1 MPIRNHEI
9 MRLTK
14 GLGSSVGKR
23 RWVLGIAM
31 CALSAALAGGCAK
44 ARAET
49 VPDGP
54 PLATPQP
61 PSRVFAPIEEEPLV
75 SSPVADAPVATAPRV
90 PPPAPPARRT
100 PPPEPEKPAAAAPQ
114 PTVEVP
120 RVLSAASA
128 PADPEAE
135 RRITEMLRSA
145 TRDLNRVDYRGLTR
159 GGRESYDQAKGFI
172 EEAEK
177 ALKERNFVYAQTTA
191 DKAGKLATELV
202 GR

>member
-1 MPIRNHEI
+1 MCSHR
-9 MRLTK
+9 
-14 GLGSSVGKR
+14 SSIVNR
-23 RWVLGIAM
+23 RWALSLAM

-75 SSPVADAPVATAPRV
+75 SSPVAEAPVAPAPRV
-90 PPPAPPARRT
+90 PANTQPARRT
-100 PPPEPEKPAAAAPQ
+100 PPPEPEKPTPAPAPAASEGGP
-114 PTVEVP
+114 P
-120 RVLSAASA
+120 RVLSAVSA
-128 PADPEAE
+128 PLDPEAE
-135 RRITEMLRSA
+135 KRINELLRSA
-145 TRDLNRVDYRGLTR
+145 KGDLSRVDYRGLTR
-159 GGRESYDQAKGFI
+159 GGREQYDSAKGFT

-177 ALKERNFVYAQTTA
+177 ALKERNFIYAQTAA
-191 DKAGKLATELV
+191 DKAAKLAAELL

>member
-1 MPIRNHEI
+1 M
-9 MRLTK
+9 MRTMCSHR
-14 GLGSSVGKR
+14 SSIVNR
-23 RWVLGIAM
+23 RWALSLAM

-75 SSPVADAPVATAPRV
+75 SSPVAEAPVAPPPRV
-90 PPPAPPARRT
+90 PPTTQPRPRT
-100 PPPEPEKPAAAAPQ
+100 PTPEPEKPTPAPAPAAS
-114 PTVEVP
+114 VEAP
-120 RVLSAASA
+120 RVLSAVSA
-128 PADPEAE
+128 PLDPEAE
-135 RRITEMLRSA
+135 KRINELLRNA
-145 TRDLNRVDYRGLTR
+145 KGDLSRVDYRGLTR
-159 GGRESYDQAKGFI
+159 GGREQYDSAKGFT

-177 ALKERNFVYAQTTA
+177 ALKERNFIYAQTAA
-191 DKAGKLATELV
+191 DKAAKLAAELL

>member
-1 MPIRNHEI
+1 M
-9 MRLTK
+9 MRTMCSHR
-14 GLGSSVGKR
+14 SSIVNR
-23 RWVLGIAM
+23 RWALSLAM

-75 SSPVADAPVATAPRV
+75 SSPVAEAPVAPAPRV
-90 PPPAPPARRT
+90 PASTQPARRT
-100 PPPEPEKPAAAAPQ
+100 PPPEPEKPTPAPAPAAS
-114 PTVEVP
+114 VEAP
-120 RVLSAASA
+120 RVLSAVSA
-128 PADPEAE
+128 PLDPEAE
-135 RRITEMLRSA
+135 KRINELLRNA
-145 TRDLNRVDYRGLTR
+145 KGDLSRVDYRGLTR
-159 GGRESYDQAKGFI
+159 GGREQYDSAKGFT

-177 ALKERNFVYAQTTA
+177 ALKERNFIYAQTAA
-191 DKAGKLATELV
+191 DKAAKLAAELL

>member
-1 MPIRNHEI
+1 M
-9 MRLTK
+9 MRTMCSHR
-14 GLGSSVGKR
+14 SSIVNR
-23 RWVLGIAM
+23 RWALSLAM

-75 SSPVADAPVATAPRV
+75 SSPVAEAPVAPPPRV
-90 PPPAPPARRT
+90 PPTAQPARRT
-100 PPPEPEKPAAAAPQ
+100 PPPEPEKPTPAPAPAAS
-114 PTVEVP
+114 VEAP
-120 RVLSAASA
+120 RVLSAVSA
-128 PADPEAE
+128 PLDPEAE
-135 RRITEMLRSA
+135 KRINELLRNEKG
-145 TRDLNRVDYRGLTR
+145 DLSRVDYRGLTR
-159 GGRESYDQAKGFI
+159 GGREQYDSAKGFT

-177 ALKERNFVYAQTTA
+177 ALKERNFIYAQTAA
-191 DKAGKLATELV
+191 DKAAKLAAELL

>member
-1 MPIRNHEI
+1 
-9 MRLTK
+9 MRTMCSHR
-14 GLGSSVGKR
+14 SSIVNR
-23 RWVLGIAM
+23 RWALGLAV

-75 SSPVADAPVATAPRV
+75 SSPVADTTPSPAPRV
-90 PPPAPPARRT
+90 PAATPPARRT
-100 PPPEPEKPAAAAPQ
+100 PPPEPEKPAPAPA
-114 PTVEVP
+114 PAPSVETP
-120 RVLSAASA
+120 RQLQAASS

-135 RRITEMLRSA
+135 RRINEVIRVA
-145 TRDLNRVDYRGLTR
+145 KGDLNRVDYRGLTR

-172 EEAEK
+172 DEAEK
-177 ALKERNFVYAQTTA
+177 ALTARNFIYAQTTA
-191 DKAGKLATELV
+191 DKAAKLANELL

>member
-1 MPIRNHEI
+1 M
-9 MRLTK
+9 MRTMCSHR
-14 GLGSSVGKR
+14 SSIVNR
-23 RWVLGIAM
+23 RWALSLAM

-75 SSPVADAPVATAPRV
+75 SSPVAEAPVAPPPRV
-90 PPPAPPARRT
+90 PPTTQPARRT
-100 PPPEPEKPAAAAPQ
+100 PPPEPEKPTPAPAPAAS
-114 PTVEVP
+114 VEAP
-120 RVLSAASA
+120 RVLSAVSA
-128 PADPEAE
+128 PLDPEAE
-135 RRITEMLRSA
+135 KRINELLRNA
-145 TRDLNRVDYRGLTR
+145 KGDLSRVDYRGLTR
-159 GGRESYDQAKGFI
+159 GGREQYDSAKGFT

-177 ALKERNFVYAQTTA
+177 ALKERNFIYAQTAA
-191 DKAGKLATELV
+191 DKAAKLAAELL

>member
-1 MPIRNHEI
+1 
-9 MRLTK
+9 
-14 GLGSSVGKR
+14 
-23 RWVLGIAM
+23 M
-31 CALSAALAGGCAK
+31 CALSAVLAGGCAK

-75 SSPVADAPVATAPRV
+75 SSPVAEAPAATAPRV
-90 PPPAPPARRT
+90 PPVTQPARRA
-100 PPPEPEKPAAAAPQ
+100 PAPEPEKPAPTPAPA
-114 PTVEVP
+114 PSGEAP

-128 PADPEAE
+128 PPDPEAE
-135 RRITEMLRSA
+135 KRINEMLRNA
-145 TRDLNRVDYRGLTR
+145 KGDLSRVDYRGLTR
-159 GGRESYDQAKGFI
+159 GGREQYDSAKGFT

-177 ALKERNFVYAQTTA
+177 ALKERNFIYAQTIA
-191 DKAGKLATELV
+191 DKAAKIAAELL

>member
-1 MPIRNHEI
+1 M
-9 MRLTK
+9 MRTMCSHR
-14 GLGSSVGKR
+14 SSIVNR
-23 RWVLGIAM
+23 RWALSLAM

-75 SSPVADAPVATAPRV
+75 SSPVAEAPVVPAPRV
-90 PPPAPPARRT
+90 PPTTQPARRT
-100 PPPEPEKPAAAAPQ
+100 PPPEPERPAPTPAPA
-114 PTVEVP
+114 PSFDPP
-120 RVLSAASA
+120 RQLQAVSA
-128 PADPEAE
+128 PPDPEAE
-135 RRITEMLRSA
+135 KRINELLRNA
-145 TRDLNRVDYRGLTR
+145 KGDLSRVDYRGLTR
-159 GGRESYDQAKGFI
+159 GGREQYDSAKGFT

-177 ALKERNFVYAQTTA
+177 ALKERNFIYAQTAA
-191 DKAGKLATELV
+191 DKAAKLAAELL

>member
-1 MPIRNHEI
+1 M
-9 MRLTK
+9 MRTMCSHR
-14 GLGSSVGKR
+14 SSIVNR
-23 RWVLGIAM
+23 RWALSLAM

-75 SSPVADAPVATAPRV
+75 SSPVAEAPVAPAPRV
-90 PPPAPPARRT
+90 PANTQPARRT
-100 PPPEPEKPAAAAPQ
+100 PPPEPEKPAPAPAPAAS
-114 PTVEVP
+114 VEAP
-120 RVLSAASA
+120 RVLSAVSA
-128 PADPEAE
+128 PLDPEAE
-135 RRITEMLRSA
+135 KRINELLRNA
-145 TRDLNRVDYRGLTR
+145 KGDLSRVDYRGLTR
-159 GGRESYDQAKGFI
+159 GGREQYDSAKGFT

-177 ALKERNFVYAQTTA
+177 ALKERNFIYAQTAA
-191 DKAGKLATELV
+191 DKAAKLAAELL

>member
-1 MPIRNHEI
+1 MCSHR
-9 MRLTK
+9 
-14 GLGSSVGKR
+14 SSIVNR
-23 RWVLGIAM
+23 RWALSLAM

-75 SSPVADAPVATAPRV
+75 SSPVAEAPVAPAPRV
-90 PPPAPPARRT
+90 PANTQPARRT
-100 PPPEPEKPAAAAPQ
+100 PPPEPEKPTPAPAPAAS
-114 PTVEVP
+114 VEAP
-120 RVLSAASA
+120 RVLSAVSA
-128 PADPEAE
+128 PLDPEAE
-135 RRITEMLRSA
+135 KRINELLRNA
-145 TRDLNRVDYRGLTR
+145 KGDLSRVDYRGLTR
-159 GGRESYDQAKGFI
+159 GGREQYDSAKGFT

-177 ALKERNFVYAQTTA
+177 ALKERNFIYAQTAA
-191 DKAGKLATELV
+191 DKAAKLAAELL

>member
-1 MPIRNHEI
+1 M
-9 MRLTK
+9 MRTMCSHR
-14 GLGSSVGKR
+14 SSIVNR
-23 RWVLGIAM
+23 RWALSLAM

-75 SSPVADAPVATAPRV
+75 SSPVAEAPVAPAPRV
-90 PPPAPPARRT
+90 PANTPPARRT
-100 PPPEPEKPAAAAPQ
+100 PPPEPEKPTPAPAPAAS
-114 PTVEVP
+114 VEAP
-120 RVLSAASA
+120 RVLSAVSA
-128 PADPEAE
+128 PLDPEAE
-135 RRITEMLRSA
+135 KRINELLRNA
-145 TRDLNRVDYRGLTR
+145 KGDLSRVDYRGLTR
-159 GGRESYDQAKGFI
+159 GGREQYDSAKGFT

-177 ALKERNFVYAQTTA
+177 ALKERNFIYAQTAA
-191 DKAGKLATELV
+191 DKAAKLAAELL

>member
-1 MPIRNHEI
+1 M
-9 MRLTK
+9 MRTMCSHR
-14 GLGSSVGKR
+14 SSIVNR
-23 RWVLGIAM
+23 RWALSLAM

-75 SSPVADAPVATAPRV
+75 SSPVAEAPVAPPPRV
-90 PPPAPPARRT
+90 PATTQPRPRT
-100 PPPEPEKPAAAAPQ
+100 PPPEPEKPTPAPAPAAS
-114 PTVEVP
+114 VEAP
-120 RVLSAASA
+120 RVLSAVSA
-128 PADPEAE
+128 PLDPEAE
-135 RRITEMLRSA
+135 KRINELLRNA
-145 TRDLNRVDYRGLTR
+145 KGDLSRVDYRGLTR
-159 GGRESYDQAKGFI
+159 GGREQYDSAKGFT

-177 ALKERNFVYAQTTA
+177 ALKERNFIYAQTAA
-191 DKAGKLATELV
+191 DKAAKLAAELL

>member
-1 MPIRNHEI
+1 
-9 MRLTK
+9 MRTMCSHR
-14 GLGSSVGKR
+14 SSIVNR
-23 RWVLGIAM
+23 RWALGLAT

-75 SSPVADAPVATAPRV
+75 SSPVADTTPATAPRV
-90 PPPAPPARRT
+90 PAATPPARRT
-100 PPPEPEKPAAAAPQ
+100 PPPEPEKPAPAPA
-114 PTVEVP
+114 P
-120 RVLSAASA
+120 AASVEA
-128 PADPEAE
+128 PRQLQAASSPADPEAE
-135 RRITEMLRSA
+135 RRINEVIRVA
-145 TRDLNRVDYRGLTR
+145 KGDLNRVDYRGLTR

-172 EEAEK
+172 DEAEK
-177 ALKERNFVYAQTTA
+177 ALTARNFIYAQTTA
-191 DKAGKLATELV
+191 DKAAKLANELL

>member
-1 MPIRNHEI
+1 MTFCHR
-9 MRLTK
+9 
-14 GLGSSVGKR
+14 SSIVSR
-23 RWVLGIAM
+23 RWALGIGRW
-31 CALSAALAGGCAK
+31 ALLAALAASGCAK

-75 SSPVADAPVATAPRV
+75 SSPVAEAPAATAPRV

-100 PPPEPEKPAAAAPQ
+100 PAPEPEKPAAASPQ
-114 PTVEVP
+114 PSVDAP
-120 RVLSAASA
+120 RVLSAVSA
-128 PADPEAE
+128 PPDPEAE
-135 RRITEMLRSA
+135 RRINEILRNAS
-145 TRDLNRVDYRGLTR
+145 RDLNRVDYRGLTR

-191 DKAGKLATELV
+191 DKAGKLATELL

>member
-1 MPIRNHEI
+1 
-9 MRLTK
+9 MRTMCSHR
-14 GLGSSVGKR
+14 SSIVNR
-23 RWVLGIAM
+23 RWALSLAM

-75 SSPVADAPVATAPRV
+75 SSPVAEAPAVPAPRV
-90 PPPAPPARRT
+90 PPPAPPPRRT
-100 PPPEPEKPAAAAPQ
+100 PSPEPEKPAAAAPQ
-114 PTVEVP
+114 PSVEAP

-128 PADPEAE
+128 PNDPEAE

-145 TRDLNRVDYRGLTR
+145 KGDLSRVDYRGLTR
-159 GGRESYDQAKGFI
+159 GGREQYDQAKGFT

-177 ALKERNFVYAQTTA
+177 ALKERNFIYAQTAA
-191 DKAGKLATELV
+191 DKAAKLAAELL

>member
-1 MPIRNHEI
+1 
-9 MRLTK
+9 MRTMCSHR
-14 GLGSSVGKR
+14 SSIVNR
-23 RWVLGIAM
+23 RWVLGLGI

-75 SSPVADAPVATAPRV
+75 SSPVADTTPATAPRV
-90 PPPAPPARRT
+90 PPPAPPVRKT
-100 PPPEPEKPAAAAPQ
+100 PPPEPEKPTAAAPQ
-114 PTVEVP
+114 PSAEVP
-120 RVLSAASA
+120 RVLSAVSA

-135 RRITEMLRSA
+135 RRINEMLRTA
-145 TRDLNRVDYRGLTR
+145 LRDLSRVDYRGLTR
-159 GGRESYDQAKGFI
+159 GGREQYDQAKGFT
-172 EEAEK
+172 EEADK
-177 ALKERNFVYAQTTA
+177 ALKERNFIYAQTVA
-191 DKAGKLATELV
+191 DKAAKIAQELL

>member
-1 MPIRNHEI
+1 M
-9 MRLTK
+9 MRTMCSHR
-14 GLGSSVGKR
+14 SSIVNR
-23 RWVLGIAM
+23 RWALSLAM

-75 SSPVADAPVATAPRV
+75 SSPVAEAPAVPAPRV
-90 PPPAPPARRT
+90 PPPAPPPRRT
-100 PPPEPEKPAAAAPQ
+100 PSPEPEKPAAAAPQ
-114 PTVEVP
+114 PSVEAP

-128 PADPEAE
+128 NDPEAE

-145 TRDLNRVDYRGLTR
+145 KGDLSRVDYRGLTR
-159 GGRESYDQAKGFI
+159 GGREQYDQAKGFT

-177 ALKERNFVYAQTTA
+177 ALKERNFIYAQTAA
-191 DKAGKLATELV
+191 DKAAKLAAELL

>member
-1 MPIRNHEI
+1 M
-9 MRLTK
+9 MRTMCSHR
-14 GLGSSVGKR
+14 SSIVNR
-23 RWVLGIAM
+23 RWALSLAM

-75 SSPVADAPVATAPRV
+75 SSPVAEAPVAPPPRV
-90 PPPAPPARRT
+90 PPTTQPARRT
-100 PPPEPEKPAAAAPQ
+100 PPPEPEKPNPAPAPAAS
-114 PTVEVP
+114 VEAP
-120 RVLSAASA
+120 RVLSAVSA
-128 PADPEAE
+128 PLDPEAE
-135 RRITEMLRSA
+135 KRINELLRNA
-145 TRDLNRVDYRGLTR
+145 KGDLSRVDYRGLTR
-159 GGRESYDQAKGFI
+159 GGREQYDSAKGFT

-177 ALKERNFVYAQTTA
+177 ALKERNFIYAQTAA
-191 DKAGKLATELV
+191 DKAAKLAAELL

>member
-1 MPIRNHEI
+1 M
-9 MRLTK
+9 MRTMCSHR
-14 GLGSSVGKR
+14 SSIVNR
-23 RWVLGIAM
+23 RWALSLAM

-75 SSPVADAPVATAPRV
+75 SSPVAEAPVAPPPRV
-90 PPPAPPARRT
+90 PPTAQPARRT
-100 PPPEPEKPAAAAPQ
+100 PPPEPEKPTPAPAPAAS
-114 PTVEVP
+114 VEAP
-120 RVLSAASA
+120 RVLSAVSA
-128 PADPEAE
+128 PLDPEAE
-135 RRITEMLRSA
+135 KRINELLRNA
-145 TRDLNRVDYRGLTR
+145 KGDLSRVDYRGLTR
-159 GGRESYDQAKGFI
+159 GGREQYDSAKGFT

-177 ALKERNFVYAQTTA
+177 ALKERNFIYAQTAA
-191 DKAGKLATELV
+191 DKAAKLAAELL

>member
-1 MPIRNHEI
+1 MCSHR
-9 MRLTK
+9 
-14 GLGSSVGKR
+14 SSIVNR
-23 RWVLGIAM
+23 RWALSLAM

-75 SSPVADAPVATAPRV
+75 SSPVAEAPVAPPPRV
-90 PPPAPPARRT
+90 PPTTQPARRT
-100 PPPEPEKPAAAAPQ
+100 PPPEPEKPTPAPAPAAS
-114 PTVEVP
+114 VEAP
-120 RVLSAASA
+120 RVLSAVSA
-128 PADPEAE
+128 PLDPEAE
-135 RRITEMLRSA
+135 KRINELLRNA
-145 TRDLNRVDYRGLTR
+145 KGDLSRVDYRGLTR
-159 GGRESYDQAKGFI
+159 GGREQYDSAKGFT

-177 ALKERNFVYAQTTA
+177 ALKERNFIYAQTAA
-191 DKAGKLATELV
+191 DKAAKLAAELL

>member
-1 MPIRNHEI
+1 MCSHR
-9 MRLTK
+9 
-14 GLGSSVGKR
+14 SSIVNR
-23 RWVLGIAM
+23 RWVLGLGI

-75 SSPVADAPVATAPRV
+75 SSPVADTTPATAPRV
-90 PPPAPPARRT
+90 PPPAPPVRKT
-100 PPPEPEKPAAAAPQ
+100 PPPEPEKPTAAAPQ
-114 PTVEVP
+114 PSAEVP
-120 RVLSAASA
+120 RVLSAVSA

-135 RRITEMLRSA
+135 RRINEMLRTA
-145 TRDLNRVDYRGLTR
+145 LRDLSRVDYRGLTR
-159 GGRESYDQAKGFI
+159 GGREQYDQAKGFT
-172 EEAEK
+172 EEADK
-177 ALKERNFVYAQTTA
+177 ALKERNFIYAQTVA
-191 DKAGKLATELV
+191 DKAAKIAQELL

>member
-1 MPIRNHEI
+1 M
-9 MRLTK
+9 MRTMCSHR
-14 GLGSSVGKR
+14 SSIVNR
-23 RWVLGIAM
+23 RWALSLAM

-75 SSPVADAPVATAPRV
+75 SSPVAEAPVATAPRV
-90 PPPAPPARRT
+90 PPTTQPARRT
-100 PPPEPEKPAAAAPQ
+100 PPPEPERPAPTPAPA
-114 PTVEVP
+114 PSVDAP
-120 RVLSAASA
+120 RQLQAVSA
-128 PADPEAE
+128 PPDPEAE
-135 RRITEMLRSA
+135 KRINELLRNA
-145 TRDLNRVDYRGLTR
+145 KGDLSRVDYRGLTR
-159 GGRESYDQAKGFI
+159 GGREQYDSAKGFT

-177 ALKERNFVYAQTTA
+177 ALKERNFIYAQTAA
-191 DKAGKLATELV
+191 DKAAKLAAELL

>member
-1 MPIRNHEI
+1 
-9 MRLTK
+9 MRTMCSHRSSIVNRRWAL
-14 GLGSSVGKR
+14 GLGL
-23 RWVLGIAM
+23 W
-31 CALSAALAGGCAK
+31 ALMAAVAVSGCAK

-75 SSPVADAPVATAPRV
+75 SSPVAEAPAATAPRV
-90 PPPAPPARRT
+90 PPATQPVRRT
-100 PPPEPEKPAAAAPQ
+100 PQPEPEKPAPTPAPAAS
-114 PTVEVP
+114 VEAP

-128 PADPEAE
+128 PPDPEAE
-135 RRITEMLRSA
+135 KRINALLRNA
-145 TRDLNRVDYRGLTR
+145 KDDLNRVDYRGLTR
-159 GGRESYDQAKGFI
+159 GGREQYDSAKGFT

-177 ALKERNFVYAQTTA
+177 ALKERNFIYAQTAA
-191 DKAGKLATELV
+191 DKAAKLAAELL

>member
-1 MPIRNHEI
+1 M
-9 MRLTK
+9 MRTMCSHR
-14 GLGSSVGKR
+14 SSIVNR
-23 RWVLGIAM
+23 RWALSLAM

-75 SSPVADAPVATAPRV
+75 SSPVAEAPVAPAPRV
-90 PPPAPPARRT
+90 PANTQPARRT
-100 PPPEPEKPAAAAPQ
+100 PPPEPEKPTPAPA
-114 PTVEVP
+114 PTASVEAP
-120 RVLSAASA
+120 RVLSAVSA
-128 PADPEAE
+128 PLDPEAE
-135 RRITEMLRSA
+135 KRINELLRNA
-145 TRDLNRVDYRGLTR
+145 KGDLRRVDYRGLTR
-159 GGRESYDQAKGFI
+159 GGREQYDSAKGFT

-177 ALKERNFVYAQTTA
+177 ALKERNFIYAQTAA
-191 DKAGKLATELV
+191 DKAAKLAAELL